1 MPVSFD
7 EEKQDKKLD
16 EFKKRE
22 EEDVAQIVASRYGLE
37 YVDLAPVPINMDAL
51 RVIPEQDARTA
62 NLAPFSLIG
71 KRVKVAV
78 VSPVADKT
86 RDALDAI
93 GRRGYEVT
101 VAVASQFSLEKVWTR
116 YADLSFTT
124 ETKAGALDISS
135 EDIKT
140 FIGEIKSVEDVRA
153 QITEIL
159 KLKKGF
165 RISKIL
171 EIVLSGALATKASDI
186 HIEPEET
193 YTRLR
198 YRLDGVLTD
207 IMMFDLE
214 TFGLLLSRIK
224 LLSGLKLNVKSE
236 AQDGRFSVKLGEGE
250 DQTEIEIR
258 TSILPGAYNESI
270 VLRILNPKSIQVP
283 LEELGIPEKLLG
295 IILKEID
302 KPNGMILTTG
312 PTGSGKTTTLYAF
325 LRKIHTPDIKIITIE
340 DPIEY
345 HLPGITQTQV
355 NTEKNYTFALGLR
368 SALRQDP
375 DIIMVGEIRDSET
388 ATTAINSALTGHLVF
403 STLHTNNAAGAFPR
417 LIDLG
422 VNPRVISSAITI
434 ALAQRL
440 VRKLCPVCK
449 KQETIQGEDKKTI
462 DGVLGSIVDRTLV
475 PAKSD
480 TYWKPV
486 GCDKCNHT
494 GYQGR
499 IGIYEGILMTD
510 EINKAVEYST
520 SEQEIAKVAKP
531 QGVLTMLEDG
541 IIKVV
546 TGVTALEEL
555 QRVISLEE

>member
-171 EIVLSGALATKASDI
+171 EIVLSGALAVRASDV
-186 HIEPEET
+186 HIEPEEN
-193 YTRLR
+193 YVRLR

-207 IMMFDLE
+207 ILNFDIE
-214 TFGLLLSRIK
+214 TFGLLVSRIK
-224 LLSGLKLNVKSE
+224 LLSGLKLNIKKQS
-236 AQDGRFSVKLGEGE
+236 QDGRFSVRVG
-250 DQTEIEIR
+250 DTDIEIR
-258 TSILPGAYNESI
+258 VSILPGAYNEG
-270 VLRILNPKSIQVP
+270 VVMRVLNPKSISVP

-295 IILKEID
+295 VLLKEID
-302 KPNGMILTTG
+302 KPNGMVLTTG

-325 LRKIHTPDIKIITIE
+325 LRKVYNPGVKIITIE
-340 DPIEY
+340 DPVEY

-355 NTEKNYTFALGLR
+355 N
-368 SALRQDP
+368 D
-375 DIIMVGEIRDSET
+375 
-388 ATTAINSALTGHLVF
+388 
-403 STLHTNNAAGAFPR
+403 
-417 LIDLG
+417 
-422 VNPRVISSAITI
+422 
-434 ALAQRL
+434 
-440 VRKLCPVCK
+440 
-449 KQETIQGEDKKTI
+449 
-462 DGVLGSIVDRTLV
+462 
-475 PAKSD
+475 
-480 TYWKPV
+480 
-486 GCDKCNHT
+486 
-494 GYQGR
+494 
-499 IGIYEGILMTD
+499 
-510 EINKAVEYST
+510 
-520 SEQEIAKVAKP
+520 
-531 QGVLTMLEDG
+531 
-541 IIKVV
+541 
-546 TGVTALEEL
+546 
-555 QRVISLEE
+555 